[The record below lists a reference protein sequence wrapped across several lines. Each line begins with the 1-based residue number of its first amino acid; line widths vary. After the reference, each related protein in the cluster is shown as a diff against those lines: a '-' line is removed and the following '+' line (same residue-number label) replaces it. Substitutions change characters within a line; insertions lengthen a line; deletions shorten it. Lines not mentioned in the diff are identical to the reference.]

1 MSRLVRFTLFL
12 AALSF
17 GCALAQVHQLSG
29 PSDVRAETSPYE
41 TPSAAQLRDLPAESW
56 SANVGGLHLRYHRVS
71 LEGFSSLGYFV
82 FSADTQT
89 CHIYID
95 TWLASYTSP
104 AEHLAVVFHEV
115 GHCVDAVTLRGSHN
129 AFARAGCVYGAYYC
143 SPAEGYA
150 EAWRYAYT
158 ARCGLDAAAI
168 GYDTTYGETTRCTLP
183 VAEGVLPPLFAER
196 LAAVP

>member
-71 LEGFSSLGYFV
+71 LEGFSSLGYFG
-82 FSADTQT
+82 F
-89 CHIYID
+89 
-95 TWLASYTSP
+95 W
-104 AEHLAVVFHEV
+104 
-115 GHCVDAVTLRGSHN
+115 VDAGIDAPLTMSLEHHIAGSLAEVEAGVAVDFGRDAFTLKLATQRLRDIS
-129 AFARAGCVYGAYYC
+129 RAA
-143 SPAEGYA
+143 
-150 EAWRYAYT
+150 
-158 ARCGLDAAAI
+158 LDAAFTEADVDLI
-168 GYDTTYGETTRCTLP
+168 HTKRYH
-183 VAEGVLPPLFAER
+183 VEGD
-196 LAAVP
+196 AVGRGFT